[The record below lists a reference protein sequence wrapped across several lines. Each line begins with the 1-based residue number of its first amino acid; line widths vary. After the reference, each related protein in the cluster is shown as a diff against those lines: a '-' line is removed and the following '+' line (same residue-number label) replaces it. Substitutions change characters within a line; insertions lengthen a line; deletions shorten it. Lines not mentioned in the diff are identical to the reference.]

1 MRLSRP
7 DPIQKDQTG
16 IRRWDARRASAV
28 FHFFFAHHPNR
39 SAQLCGISAIITAA
53 FLYFDTDDLCLA
65 QYITILAGQGV
76 VR

>member
-7 DPIQKDQTG
+7 DPIQKRPD
-16 IRRWDARRASAV
+16 WDSPLGCSPRICC
-28 FHFFFAHHPNR
+28 FPFFFAHHPNR

-53 FLYFDTDDLCLA
+53 FQYFDTDDLCLA